1 VRFTKN
7 SDIRIINKPNLSMK
21 KLVLT
26 VFAACLVFAAS
37 AQFKGGIKAGA
48 NLANLGG
55 DVEDTDML
63 FAFHFGLYGQ
73 FGLSEALTLQPEV
86 LYYGA
91 GAKSGDDDLKI
102 NYLAIPVMFKYNVGE
117 TLNIQAGPQLGL
129 LMGTDPSELK
139 DALKGTDFG
148 LNLGL
153 GAGFGKF
160 SVDARYSIGL
170 ANIYDG
176 DEVEIKNNVIQIS
189 LGYQL
194 FGE

>member
-1 VRFTKN
+1 
-7 SDIRIINKPNLSMK
+7 MK
-21 KLVLT
+21 KVLLT

-55 DVEDTDML
+55 DVDDTDML
-63 FAFHFGLYGQ
+63 FAFHIGAYGQ
-73 FGLSEALTLQPEV
+73 FALSDALTLQPEL

-91 GAKSGDDDLKI
+91 GAASSEDGGDDLKI
-102 NYLAIPVMFKYNVGE
+102 NYISIPVMFKYNIGE
-117 TLNIQAGPQLGL
+117 TLNIQAGPQLGIL
-129 LMGTDPSELK
+129 AGTDPSELK

-148 LNLGL
+148 LNFGL
-153 GAGFGKF
+153 GAAFGKF
-160 SVDARYSIGL
+160 SVDGRYSLGL

-176 DEVEIKNNVIQIS
+176 DDFEIKNNVFQIS